1 LTGVPADLTFRSF
14 GAADYDE
21 LIALWNRVGLSHKPR
36 GRDRREALVRELKNP
51 ASRLILAVHRQRIV
65 GSVLA
70 THDGR
75 KGWINRLAV
84 DTSFQ
89 HRGLGGQLIG
99 EAERFLRQ
107 QGIRI
112 IACLIEDF
120 NTPSLNLFVKCGYQE
135 FKGVHYLTKKEHPE
149 V

>member
-1 LTGVPADLTFRSF
+1 MAPRLEEVRIRNFNSGEYTHLIDLWQR
-14 GAADYDE
+14 A
-21 LIALWNRVGLSHKPR
+21 GLSHKPR
-36 GRDRREALVRELKNP
+36 GRDKKEHLIRELRNP
-51 ASRLILAVHRQRIV
+51 ASRLLVAEYRNRII

-84 DTSFQ
+84 DIPWRKQ
-89 HRGLGGQLIG
+89 GLARRLIRS
-99 EAERFLRQ
+99 AEEFLHKQ
-107 QGIRI
+107 KIMI

-120 NTPSLNLFVKCGYQE
+120 NLPSLELFKQCGYRE
-135 FKGVHYLTKKEHPE
+135 FKGVHYLTKRQYED